1 MCTLRLIKS
10 ALCDRNQRASGRI
23 SEHELNDVSQRQCE
37 PTAEAATSALQHPTA
52 AAATEPA
59 AAAEAA
65 AAAGEHSKIATVA
78 WRRHRHVPR

>member
-1 MCTLRLIKS
+1 MHSSRLNKS

-23 SEHELNDVSQRQCE
+23 SEHELNDVGQRQCE
-37 PTAEAATSALQHPTA
+37 PTAEAATSTPQHPTT
-52 AAATEPA
+52 AAATE
-59 AAAEAA
+59 AEAA